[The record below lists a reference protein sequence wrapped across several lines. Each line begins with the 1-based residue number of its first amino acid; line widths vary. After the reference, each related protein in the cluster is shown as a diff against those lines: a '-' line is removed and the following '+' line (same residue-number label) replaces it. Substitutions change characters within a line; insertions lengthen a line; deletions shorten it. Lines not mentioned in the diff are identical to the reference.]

1 MEAIQQTIMYFH
13 KGGLVMWPLLFCSIA
28 VIAIAIER
36 FLFYKAEDSGQVF
49 AAKYCELLRA
59 DEREE
64 AFQLAEATNGECAKI
79 VADAAKITDAENNKK
94 HFWKARQ
101 VFSLLN

>member
-36 FLFYKAEDSGQVF
+36 FLF
-49 AAKYCELLRA
+49 
-59 DEREE
+59 
-64 AFQLAEATNGECAKI
+64 
-79 VADAAKITDAENNKK
+79 NKK

>member
-36 FLFYKAEDSGQVF
+36 FLFYMTEDSGELF

-59 DEREE
+59 DER
-64 AFQLAEATNGECAKI
+64 
-79 VADAAKITDAENNKK
+79 
-94 HFWKARQ
+94 
-101 VFSLLN
+101 

>member
-1 MEAIQQTIMYFH
+1 
-13 KGGLVMWPLLFCSIA
+13 MWPLLFCSIA
-28 VIAIAIER
+28 VIAIER
-36 FLFYKAEDSGQVF
+36 FLFYKTEDSGQPF

-79 VADAAKITDAENNKK
+79 VADAAKITDGREQQK

>member
-36 FLFYKAEDSGQVF
+36 FLFYKTKE
-49 AAKYCELLRA
+49 
-59 DEREE
+59 
-64 AFQLAEATNGECAKI
+64 
-79 VADAAKITDAENNKK
+79 KK
-94 HFWKARQ
+94 LF
-101 VFSLLN
+101 N

>member
-36 FLFYKAEDSGQVF
+36 FSVLQG
-49 AAKYCELLRA
+49 R
-59 DEREE
+59 
-64 AFQLAEATNGECAKI
+64 
-79 VADAAKITDAENNKK
+79 
-94 HFWKARQ
+94 RQ
-101 VFSLLN
+101 RSAICR